1 VIDDESPAIP
11 CDVDAGCL
19 GPWCAEVTKATAA
32 AAKLAGA
39 AAVEALPAEH
49 HRADRRA
56 EAKRRSVGG
65 AAAASHP
72 RGVRLDRDGAAGR
85 GCSMHTGGSFPW
97 SVMLD
102 STFLGG
108 ALAAAAA
115 WSATPRVT
123 IHATDAQS
131 AVRIPG
137 GDWTTGRGA
146 GFLAVVMPLAND

>member
-1 VIDDESPAIP
+1 
-11 CDVDAGCL
+11 
-19 GPWCAEVTKATAA
+19 
-32 AAKLAGA
+32 
-39 AAVEALPAEH
+39 VEALPAEH
-49 HRADRRA
+49 RTGSSIKAIRAR
-56 EAKRRSVGG
+56 
-65 AAAASHP
+65 AAARGRTEGSHP

-85 GCSMHTGGSFPW
+85 GCSMHTGGAFPW

-102 STFLGG
+102 STFLSE

-115 WSATPRVT
+115 WSVTPRVT
-123 IHATDAQS
+123 IHATNAQS